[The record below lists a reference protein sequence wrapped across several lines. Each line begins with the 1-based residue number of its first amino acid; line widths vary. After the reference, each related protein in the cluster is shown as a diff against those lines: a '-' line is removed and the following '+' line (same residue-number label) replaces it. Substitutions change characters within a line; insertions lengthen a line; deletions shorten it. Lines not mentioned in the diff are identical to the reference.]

1 MGYTIKLDHEY
12 KLIRYKHT
20 GEIKGEEIE
29 QAWMEFLSMKEFTE
43 MNYNLMSDY
52 RNSAFDMH
60 VSEVNMIIDFM
71 KKIEHIVRGKKQSL
85 IVDNPYS
92 TAASEIFAEQV
103 FAATGFKVA
112 LFSTPEAALEWLTQ

>member
-1 MGYTIKLDHEY
+1 MGYTIKLDHEN
-12 KLIRYKHT
+12 KLVRYKHT
-20 GEIKGEEIE
+20 GNILGEEIE

-52 RNSAFDMH
+52 RDSTFDMH
-60 VSEVNMIIDFM
+60 HNEVSMIIEFM

-92 TAASEIFAEQV
+92 TATSEIFAERV
-103 FAATGFKVA
+103 YEATGFKVE
-112 LFSTPEAALEWLTQ
+112 LFSTPEAALEWLRS